1 MHCTNYPELFGNLGI
16 LSQMESVE
24 RKGTFRV
31 KRASLGCFCE
41 GYYGEYCIYQLFF
54 VILWGEMDGGFAET
68 NGGFRGEV
76 VRCGRG
82 NNVGLA

>member
-1 MHCTNYPELFGNLGI
+1 
-16 LSQMESVE
+16 MESVD

-31 KRASLGCFCE
+31 KRASFGCFCE

-54 VILWGEMDGGFAET
+54 VILWGEMDDGFAET

-76 VRCGRG
+76 VSLEGETDG
-82 NNVGLA
+82 GLA